1 MWIKFFSTLLS
12 STFCF
17 PFLTHIPKSSS
28 SSSSPS
34 PAPVACDRAVEER
47 GTEGRTEGG
56 REGSSPRSSLGKL
69 GNGAFST
76 SLLKREEGTE
86 ERGKE
91 GGGVSV

>member
-1 MWIKFFSTLLS
+1 
-12 STFCF
+12 
-17 PFLTHIPKSSS
+17 
-28 SSSSPS
+28 
-34 PAPVACDRAVEER
+34 VEER